1 MHAYIAPK
9 YINLINCYLFCAFAY
24 FRIIFRS
31 TSDQF
36 KKKIIPLVN
45 IYNNLQL
52 LYSMHT

>member
-36 KKKIIPLVN
+36 KKK
-45 IYNNLQL
+45 NN
-52 LYSMHT
+52 HTTS